1 VIISVTRA
9 PASST
14 DSISKFS
21 SRAIFR

>member
-14 DSISKFS
+14 VSISKFS